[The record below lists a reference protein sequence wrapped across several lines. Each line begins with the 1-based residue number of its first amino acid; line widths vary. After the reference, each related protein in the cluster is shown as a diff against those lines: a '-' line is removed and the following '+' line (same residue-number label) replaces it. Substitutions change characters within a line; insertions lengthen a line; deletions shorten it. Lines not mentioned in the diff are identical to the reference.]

1 MLAQGDLFKILLDN
15 LYDGVYAIDTD
26 RTIVFWNKAAERLTG
41 YSADE
46 VVGKPCREQVLMHV
60 DDRGN
65 NLCDVRVCPASKAMS
80 AQHSSEEELYLHHK
94 DGYRIPVISRITPL
108 RAADGAVIGAIEV
121 FSDNTSALRAR
132 QTIDELR
139 KLALLDPLTHLGNRR
154 YADTILRARF
164 DELKLYGWPFGVMF
178 IDLDHFKEIN
188 DRHGHDTGDKVLKM
202 VATTLSHSV
211 RYLDTITRWGGEEF
225 LAIIGNIYKAELL
238 QTIAEKCRRLVEQ
251 SSLGAGTDSIRVS
264 VSIGA
269 SLALPTDT
277 PETLLKRADELLYQS
292 KAEGR
297 NRCSV
302 SLEDAPHPETMPGR

>member
-15 LYDGVYAIDTD
+15 LYDGVYAIDAE
-26 RTIVFWNKAAERLTG
+26 RKIVFWNKAAERLTG

-65 NLCDVRVCPASKAMS
+65 NLCDIRMCPASKAMT
-80 AQHSSEEELYLHHK
+80 AHQPSEEELYLHHK

-108 RAADGAVIGAIEV
+108 READGSIIGAIEV
-121 FSDNTSALRAR
+121 FSDNTSARRAR

-139 KLALLDPLTHLGNRR
+139 KLALLDPLTRLGNRR
-154 YADTILRARF
+154 YADTILRARL
-164 DELKLYGWPFGVMF
+164 DELKRYGWPFGVMF

-188 DRHGHDTGDKVLKM
+188 DQHGHDTGDKVLKM

-238 QTIAEKCRRLVEQ
+238 QAIAEKCRRLVEQ
-251 SSLGAGTDSIRVS
+251 SSLDAGTDIIRVS

-269 SLALPTDT
+269 SLALPEDT
-277 PETLLKRADELLYQS
+277 PETLLKRADELLYKS
-292 KAEGR
+292 KTDGR
-297 NRCSV
+297 NRVCV
-302 SLEDAPHPETMPGR
+302 SFEDSRHPETMPGS

>member
-15 LYDGVYAIDTD
+15 LYDGVYAIDTE
-26 RTIVFWNKAAERLTG
+26 RKIVFWNKAAERLTG

-65 NLCDVRVCPASKAMS
+65 TLCNIRMCPASKAMT
-80 AQHSSEEELYLHHK
+80 AQEPAEEELYLHHK
-94 DGYRIPVISRITPL
+94 DGYRIAVISRITPL
-108 RAADGAVIGAIEV
+108 RSADGTVIGAIEV
-121 FSDNTSALRAR
+121 FSDNTSARRAR

-139 KLALLDPLTHLGNRR
+139 KLALLDPLTQLGNRR
-154 YADTILRARF
+154 YADTVLRARF
-164 DELKLYGWPFGVMF
+164 DELKRYGWPFGVMF

-211 RYLDTITRWGGEEF
+211 RYLDTVTRWGGEEF
-225 LAIIGNIYKAELL
+225 LAIIGNIYKAELM

-251 SSLGAGTDSIRVS
+251 SSLESGTDTIRVS

-269 SLALPTDT
+269 SLALPADT
-277 PETLLKRADELLYQS
+277 PEILLKRADNLLYKS
-292 KAEGR
+292 KSDGR
-297 NRCSV
+297 NRISV
-302 SLEDAPHPETMPGR
+302 SLEDSPRPRTMPAR

>member
-15 LYDGVYAIDTD
+15 LYDGVYAIDTE
-26 RTIVFWNKAAERLTG
+26 RKIVFWNKAAERLTG

-65 NLCDVRVCPASKAMS
+65 TLGNIRMCPASKAMT
-80 AQHSSEEELYLHHK
+80 AQEPAEEELYLHHK
-94 DGYRIPVISRITPL
+94 DGYRIAVISRITPL
-108 RAADGAVIGAIEV
+108 RSADGTVIGAIEV
-121 FSDNTSALRAR
+121 FSDNTSARRAR

-139 KLALLDPLTHLGNRR
+139 KLALLDPLTQLGNRR
-154 YADTILRARF
+154 YADTVLRARF
-164 DELKLYGWPFGVMF
+164 DELKRYGWPFGVMF

-188 DRHGHDTGDKVLKM
+188 DQHGHDTGDKVLKM

-251 SSLGAGTDSIRVS
+251 SSLDAGTDIIRVS

-269 SLALPTDT
+269 SLALPEDT
-277 PETLLKRADELLYQS
+277 PETLLKRADELLYKS
-292 KAEGR
+292 KTDGR
-297 NRCSV
+297 NRVCV
-302 SLEDAPHPETMPGR
+302 SFEDSRHPETMPGS